1 MNATRRPQT
10 VEGYLA
16 TLDETKAATLRA
28 TIATI
33 LGQFA
38 DLQVVIAWNVPQIK
52 RGHEYIFGL
61 CAYKQHLTLAP
72 WSERSIVAFRS
83 RLSAYVV
90 RKHCFLVP
98 VDWRPD
104 ARLLG
109 DLVAARLAELEAP
122 SKPVVRRRP
131 KLSRKV

>member
-16 TLDETKAATLRA
+16 TLGETKAATLRA
-28 TIATI
+28 TMSAI
-33 LGQFA
+33 LGQFSGLEA
-38 DLQVVIAWNVPQIK
+38 VIAWNVPQIK
-52 RGHEYIFGL
+52 RGGQYVFGL
-61 CAYKQHLTLAP
+61 CAFKRHLTLAP
-72 WSERSIVAFRS
+72 WSERVLAAYRQ
-83 RLSAYVV
+83 RLSPYVV

-109 DLVAARLAELEAP
+109 DLVAARLAELDTPLPPPAAR
-122 SKPVVRRRP
+122 RRRP
-131 KLSRKV
+131 RTAA

>member
-1 MNATRRPQT
+1 MSPATRPQT

-16 TLDETKAATLRA
+16 TLDETKAATLRK
-28 TIATI
+28 TIAAI
-33 LGQFA
+33 LEQFA
-38 DLQVVIAWNVPQIK
+38 ELQVVIAWNVPQIK

-61 CAYKQHLTLAP
+61 CAYKKHLTLAP
-72 WSERSIVAFRS
+72 WSERIIVAFRS

-90 RKHCFLVP
+90 RKHGFLVP

-109 DLVAARLAELEAP
+109 DLVAARLAELDRP
-122 SKPVVRRRP
+122 LKPLVRRSP
-131 KLSRKV
+131 KLSRKD

>member
-1 MNATRRPQT
+1 MNARRRPQT

-16 TLDETKAATLRA
+16 TLDETKAATVRA

-61 CAYKQHLTLAP
+61 CAHKQHLTLAP

-83 RLSAYVV
+83 RLSTYVV

-122 SKPVVRRRP
+122 LKPQVRRRP
-131 KLSRKV
+131 KLSRKC

>member
-1 MNATRRPQT
+1 MSEDSINVTVAVRLSLLEDNA
-10 VEGYLA
+10 EAYA
-16 TLDETKAATLRA
+16 D
-28 TIATI
+28 
-33 LGQFA
+33 GQA
-38 DLQVVIAWNVPQIK
+38 EVVMGNVFKRTGWKVPQIK